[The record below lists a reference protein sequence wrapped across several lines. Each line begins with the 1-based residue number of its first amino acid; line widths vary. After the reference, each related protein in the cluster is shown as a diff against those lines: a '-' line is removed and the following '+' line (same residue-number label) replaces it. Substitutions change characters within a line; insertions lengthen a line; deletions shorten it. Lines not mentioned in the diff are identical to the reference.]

1 MTQRSE
7 RKDKNNV
14 VYSQIL
20 QLKESRVEVS
30 IYRVENRMQEGM
42 YHVALTSGYK
52 LTHPALIWRR

>member
-1 MTQRSE
+1 ME
-7 RKDKNNV
+7 KNV

-30 IYRVENRMQEGM
+30 IFTVKDRMQEGM

-52 LTHPALIWRR
+52 LTQPALIWRR